1 MQNPLAISL
10 NRLHIGGGMESYTLD
25 LITYLSNQYAI
36 TVYANRFDDSL
47 PQMVHITPHIISQ
60 KWIPK
65 KLRPIVFSWQ
75 LNRIRSPNIPLI
87 ACNRSENA
95 TVFICGGTHQ
105 GHLNS
110 QNKTPN
116 PLDKLT
122 LYREKNCYRTAKII
136 MAHSHLIAQE
146 LQQLYDVPPD
156 KIVTLHPPVDQTR
169 FYHDSSDNANIRAK
183 YGFKDNEIIF
193 LFPSTGHT
201 RKGLPLL
208 AKFFAHTDLP
218 IKLAVAGNPLPYAM
232 KNVIELGKIRDMP
245 NLYRAADYTIMASIY
260 EPFGLIGVESVLCG
274 TRVLLANNMGCCE
287 VLTQD
292 DAGWF
297 FNRDSQASLTHAIQ
311 QAVLLAQKG
320 EHKINKI
327 NNALCYNPSMEYH
340 IQKLE
345 QMLI

>member
-1 MQNPLAISL
+1 M
-10 NRLHIGGGMESYTLD
+10 
-25 LITYLSNQYAI
+25 
-36 TVYANRFDDSL
+36 
-47 PQMVHITPHIISQ
+47 
-60 KWIPK
+60 
-65 KLRPIVFSWQ
+65 
-75 LNRIRSPNIPLI
+75 
-87 ACNRSENA
+87 
-95 TVFICGGTHQ
+95 
-105 GHLNS
+105 
-110 QNKTPN
+110 
-116 PLDKLT
+116 
-122 LYREKNCYRTAKII
+122 
-136 MAHSHLIAQE
+136 
-146 LQQLYDVPPD
+146 
-156 KIVTLHPPVDQTR
+156 
-169 FYHDSSDNANIRAK
+169 
-183 YGFKDNEIIF
+183 
-193 LFPSTGHT
+193 
-201 RKGLPLL
+201 

-327 NNALCYNPSMEYH
+327 NNVLCYNPSMEYH